1 MQVGKERKNTKWPRK
16 NWLRWQWLLDLFQTD
31 WFPITPS
38 GPDFAAKPIE
48 TMNNYGQINLAGK
61 FPILSKSTHIHYTLL
76 FFIKWLEYSWIYYQ
90 LLGIMMR
97 GAPISYFG
105 KSWDSVP
112 TRGVGWRGSF
122 EILIFGSFKIVL
134 SQAQDKQFTVGFF
147 FHIFFGKYTGC
158 PKKGPQ
164 IIKNI

>member
-76 FFIKWLEYSWIYYQ
+76 FFTNDLSTHEHITNFLALWW
-90 LLGIMMR
+90 G
-97 GAPISYFG
+97 GAPFRISEQVG
-105 KSWDSVP
+105 ILSQP
-112 TRGVGWRGSF
+112 GGRGLSQSQFLG
-122 EILIFGSFKIVL
+122 LLKIVL
-134 SQAQDKQFTVGFF
+134 LLPS
-147 FHIFFGKYTGC
+147 TGQ
-158 PKKGPQ
+158 PIYSGLFSH
-164 IIKNI
+164 